1 MRTKTNWIV
10 CTALG
15 IAAIAAGCGDGAR
28 DATQAAID
36 AAQQAVNAV
45 KEDAEKYVPEELHK
59 ADDALQSARDALAK
73 SDYHG
78 ALAAARE
85 AADKAKQM
93 AADAIGKKDEWEK
106 SWNDL
111 NNSIPSALDQVKRRA
126 DLYSAKGVRLP
137 EGVDKDIVDSV
148 KEQCDKLKQDWAD
161 AKAEAAKGNLKEA
174 IEKGTGVKELIEKLR
189 ETLKMKTA

>member
-1 MRTKTNWIV
+1 MATKTNWVV
-10 CTALG
+10 CAVLAVTVV
-15 IAAIAAGCGDGAR
+15 AGCGGGER

-45 KEDAEKYVPEELHK
+45 KEDAEKYVPGELHK

-73 SDYHG
+73 SDYRG
-78 ALAAARE
+78 ALAGARE

-93 AADAIGKKDEWEK
+93 ATDAIGKRLEWQK
-106 SWNDL
+106 SWDDL
-111 NNSIPSALDQVKRRA
+111 NNSIPQAIDTLKRRA
-126 DLYSAKGVRLP
+126 DLYSAKGVKLP

-161 AKAEAAKGNLKEA
+161 AKAEAAKGNLRDA